1 MVREKKKQENQV
13 SLVHTLH
20 RILAFQTANST
31 HPASHNDE
39 FRARQRDQL
48 ISNNKSQK
56 SKDLHSSGHMLHLCI
71 SRFMQT
77 NVLSF
82 LLHKPVAKTGN
93 AELSAVHLQS
103 CENDTAVIKS
113 QRTCLI
119 SCHATSRPHY
129 IVNCPSL
136 SCSFSFLFRFLL
148 TLTLNSLV

>member
-1 MVREKKKQENQV
+1 MVKEKKKQENQV

-31 HPASHNDE
+31 HPASHNE
-39 FRARQRDQL
+39 EYRARQRDQL

-93 AELSAVHLQS
+93 AELSATS
-103 CENDTAVIKS
+103 AVK
-113 QRTCLI
+113 
-119 SCHATSRPHY
+119 
-129 IVNCPSL
+129 
-136 SCSFSFLFRFLL
+136 
-148 TLTLNSLV
+148 